1 MRRKKE
7 TEGEVERG
15 GEGREMER
23 REGECLGSG
32 TYILKYVKSIDLLM
46 LNILTK
52 KAKTIPP
59 TLAKEGKKTHIHK
72 KTFGGDR
79 YV

>member
-7 TEGEVERG
+7 REGEGERG

-32 TYILKYVKSIDLLM
+32 TYILKYVKNIDLLM

-52 KAKTIPP
+52 KAKTTPS
-59 TLAKEGKKTHIHK
+59 TLAKKKK
-72 KTFGGDR
+72 KQ
-79 YV
+79 